1 MCWSKPKGSHIVGRS
16 SRPLTLR
23 AASACVLSMAGFT
36 QATCEDRRLSYV
48 LRSRMVDQTCL
59 SHPRDVVTCD
69 ACAPTLS
76 AFISVVVGGPVDHPS
91 SALLLATA
99 DKRAAIGETA
109 SNMVVS
115 LCYEKLVA
123 DNCFSK
129 ASQVAIR
136 TALRF
141 TRNAERRRRQM
152 RSEQVSTLAAARA
165 SALVKAVNAARPG
178 HATPLQA

>member
-1 MCWSKPKGSHIVGRS
+1 
-16 SRPLTLR
+16 
-23 AASACVLSMAGFT
+23 
-36 QATCEDRRLSYV
+36 
-48 LRSRMVDQTCL
+48 MVQL
-59 SHPRDVVTCD
+59 IIH
-69 ACAPTLS
+69 
-76 AFISVVVGGPVDHPS
+76 HPS

-115 LCYEKLVA
+115 LCYEKLLE